1 VEGHALDE
9 RLEYLQYLYDLQ
21 GYLVIENVLSSQQVD
36 ELNALV
42 DAQELGEP
50 KKENGYRFGAAG
62 GSHGT
67 SPGFLDWGQPFVDL
81 MDHPQVMEVMRM
93 QLGDCFRLDRIFCM
107 RMWKG
112 QPKGRLHSDYGV
124 SEPFSKAQR
133 GQYSHAPAHM
143 AVHGF
148 GVATFNLTDSGPGL
162 GGTRLIPGS
171 HNSHFKLPQR
181 IRNDEV
187 DDVAIC
193 PVAPAGS
200 VTFFSEATTHGTA
213 GWHAEHERR
222 TLLYKYC
229 ASQLVWSR
237 ARVTAPEGLTLTK
250 RQQRLLEEPA
260 GAGWFFDSLF
270 DDEEDEAQAAAD

>member
-1 VEGHALDE
+1 MAELDE
-9 RLEYLQYLYDLQ
+9 RLEYLQYLYDVQ
-21 GYLVIENVLSSQQVD
+21 GYLVIENVLSPERVA
-36 ELNALV
+36 ELNKLI
-42 DAQELGEP
+42 DAQALSEP
-50 KKENGYRFGAAG
+50 TRENGYRFGAAG

-67 SPGFLDWGQPFVDL
+67 GPGFLQWGQPFVDL
-81 MDHPQVMEVMRM
+81 MDHPQIMEVMRM

-107 RMWKG
+107 RMSKG
-112 QPKGRLHSDYGV
+112 NTKGRLHSDYGV

-133 GQYSHAPAHM
+133 GIYSHAPTHM

-171 HNSHFKLPQR
+171 HNSHFKLPR
-181 IRNDEV
+181 KIRDEKV
-187 DDVAIC
+187 DEIAIC

-200 VTFFSEATTHGTA
+200 LTFFSEATTHGTSDWMA
-213 GWHAEHERR
+213 DHERR

-237 ARVTAPEGLTLTK
+237 DRVTAPKGLTLTK

-270 DDEEDEAQAAAD
+270 DDEEEQAREAAD